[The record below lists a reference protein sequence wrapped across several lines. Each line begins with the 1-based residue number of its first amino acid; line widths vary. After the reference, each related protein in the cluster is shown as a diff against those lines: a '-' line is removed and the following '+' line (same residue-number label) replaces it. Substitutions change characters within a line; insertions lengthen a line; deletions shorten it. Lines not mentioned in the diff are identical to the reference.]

1 MGSIA
6 NQVRTKGD
14 IQQIFKK
21 ILFFSSLEVASP
33 LER

>member
-1 MGSIA
+1 MGSLA

-21 ILFFSSLEVASP
+21 YTIFFKLGGSQP
-33 LER
+33 P